1 MCFDGKTGGFA
12 LLKWDLLGVEMTRQ
26 HFRLFSSLEL
36 DSHKIWFRQNW
47 VRFVLCQKIINMA
60 HWSIFAFSFEKL
72 HLCKP
77 FWRIYSYILILHG
90 RFLLLVFL
98 FGSDQRL
105 LTDGSYS
112 SPSPSTLPILLAKTV
127 FHVMPFSNIWGS
139 LKKELSHCIAAL
151 AWLIHIC
158 GEEKWR
164 KEWQNTGL
172 AYLM

>member
-12 LLKWDLLGVEMTRQ
+12 LLKWDLLGIEMTRQ

-77 FWRIYSYILILHG
+77 FWRIYSYITWLIFAFSISVWFGPKAFDGWQL
-90 RFLLLVFL
+90 FL
-98 FGSDQRL
+98 S
-105 LTDGSYS
+105 
-112 SPSPSTLPILLAKTV
+112 LPIHPSYTTCKDCLQTV

-139 LKKELSHCIAAL
+139 FKKELSHCIAAL

-158 GEEKWR
+158 GEEK
-164 KEWQNTGL
+164 
-172 AYLM
+172 